1 MQEGARCPPG
11 PPVLQPSW
19 REEPYNTDLTKDC
32 VFCTKKSGTSVTAEQ
47 TTNLNYRQK
56 M

>member
-1 MQEGARCPPG
+1 MPAR

-19 REEPYNTDLTKDC
+19 REESHNTDLTKDC
-32 VFCTKKSGTSVTAEQ
+32 VLCTKSGTSATAEQ
-47 TTNLNYRQK
+47 TTNLNYGQK